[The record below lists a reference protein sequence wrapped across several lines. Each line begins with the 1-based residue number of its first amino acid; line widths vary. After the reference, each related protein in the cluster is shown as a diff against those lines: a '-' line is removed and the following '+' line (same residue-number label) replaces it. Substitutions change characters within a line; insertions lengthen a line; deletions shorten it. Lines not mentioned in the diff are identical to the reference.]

1 MDINVTF
8 FVQAFH
14 FLIAY
19 SILEKLLFKPTVKT
33 IQQEQ
38 KQYNDLITT
47 INAQQKL
54 LKDKEELKQQEWRN
68 VKTIFAEMIPHV
80 TTHKKFA
87 LRSRIGKSE
96 IQITQQ
102 EQQDYEQSLQKVIL
116 KRLRHVS

>member
-38 KQYNDLITT
+38 KHLADELISKIT
-47 INAQQKL
+47 I
-54 LKDKEELKQQEWRN
+54 WRAK
-68 VKTIFAEMIPHV
+68 VV
-80 TTHKKFA
+80 T
-87 LRSRIGKSE
+87 
-96 IQITQQ
+96 
-102 EQQDYEQSLQKVIL
+102 V
-116 KRLRHVS
+116 KRL